1 LTAEPPAL
9 DTHSKMGNHKLLNN
23 QMVQRP
29 LQQII
34 DGVSLA

>member
-1 LTAEPPAL
+1 LLCPDNFYPM
-9 DTHSKMGNHKLLNN
+9 MGNHKLLNN

>member
-1 LTAEPPAL
+1 LLYL
-9 DTHSKMGNHKLLNN
+9 DNTYPKMGNHKLLNN

-34 DGVSLA
+34 DGGVRLA

>member
-1 LTAEPPAL
+1 M
-9 DTHSKMGNHKLLNN
+9 MGNHKLLNN

-34 DGVSLA
+34 DGVRLA